1 MAAEGALLQRAVL
14 AAGEP
19 LYPAG
24 GFFCFCSLLGELLA
38 ERQWLKP
45 ELSLLWAL
53 PTREVAGTVPG

>member
-19 LYPAG
+19 LCPAG

-38 ERQWLKP
+38 ERQRLEPKP
-45 ELSLLWAL
+45 S
-53 PTREVAGTVPG
+53 

>member
-19 LYPAG
+19 LCPAG

-38 ERQWLKP
+38 ERQRLEP
-45 ELSLLWAL
+45 EPS
-53 PTREVAGTVPG
+53 